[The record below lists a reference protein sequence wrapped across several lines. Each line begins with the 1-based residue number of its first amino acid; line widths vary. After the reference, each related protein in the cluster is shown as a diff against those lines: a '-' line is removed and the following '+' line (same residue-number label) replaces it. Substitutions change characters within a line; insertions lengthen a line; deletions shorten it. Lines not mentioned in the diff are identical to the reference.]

1 MPKVVYGKTEI
12 EFSVK
17 RSSSRTTV
25 DVAVDPNMDVIVTC
39 PPDLSEGR
47 IRQVVMKKAP
57 WILQKQARITQVD
70 ETPSPR
76 EFVSGETFHYLGKG
90 YRLKVIEDR
99 SVHPFEIKLTGGR
112 FRVRVPPDSV
122 ENPRL
127 VLVDS
132 ALQSWF
138 IKKSEKRLMER
149 VELYSPRVGN
159 EPAGVIVKNQMKRW
173 GSCTKDKILNLN
185 WKIIMA
191 PMSVVDYV
199 VVHELVHL
207 GVQNHSQEF
216 WQKMRV
222 VLPDYESRKEWLRVH
237 GSTLEF

>member
-1 MPKVVYGKTEI
+1 MPKVVYGKSEI

-25 DVAVDPNMDVIVTC
+25 DVAVDPNKGVLVTC
-39 PPDLSEGR
+39 PPDLSEDR

-57 WILQKQARITQVD
+57 WILQKRARMTQVD

-90 YRLKVIEDR
+90 YRLKVIEDK
-99 SVHPFEIKLTGGR
+99 SVHPFDIKLTGGR

-122 ENPRL
+122 ETPRL

-138 IKKSEKRLMER
+138 IKKAEKRLMER

-173 GSCTKDKILNLN
+173 GSCTKDGILNLN

-207 GVQNHSQEF
+207 GVQDHSREF

-222 VLPDYESRKEWLRVH
+222 VLPDYERRKEWLRVH
-237 GSTLEF
+237 GPSLGF